1 MFQDSSEF
9 EPDALGL
16 GEKPRRVRRRAHHP
30 ARQSIRSKGYFS
42 RLGPGIVTGAAD
54 DDPSGIG
61 TYSQAGAA
69 AGYGLLF
76 SAVWL
81 LPLAY
86 ATQEACARLALV
98 TGKGLASVI
107 RGTMPRIVLLLAVL
121 VVAVANTVN
130 IAADLAS
137 MAAALRLIVPV
148 NQVLGVIGFAFF
160 IVVLEITVPYH
171 RYAKVLRWLCLSLL
185 AYVGVLFVAKV
196 DWFTVVQ
203 STLLFPFFSTIA
215 LDKVTIAILI
225 ALAGTTISPYL
236 FFWQAAEE
244 VEERTMA
251 AAAGLP
257 PGRLRDGVSVHHV
270 QAMRGD
276 VFSGM
281 LTGVFIMFAIMA
293 TAAATLNASGI
304 LQINSAEDAAQAL
317 KPIAGELASFVFLL
331 GILGVGLLSI
341 PVLAGSTAYAV
352 AETFGWRESL
362 ELAPR
367 QAKAFYGVILAS
379 VVIAVGLN
387 FVGIEPMHFLFL
399 AALLNGLSAPV
410 LMVIVFI
417 LARDKKLLGRWASP
431 VWSQVLLGLAIL
443 AMVALPVMWLFAA

>member
-1 MFQDSSEF
+1 MVRQHHH
-9 EPDALGL
+9 
-16 GEKPRRVRRRAHHP
+16 RRL
-30 ARQSIRSKGYFS
+30 SIRSIGYFH

-69 AGYGLLF
+69 AGYSLLWT
-76 SAVWL
+76 APWL
-81 LPLAY
+81 LPLAF

-98 TGKGLASVI
+98 TGKGLAAII
-107 RGTMPRIVLLLAVL
+107 RARMPRWVL
-121 VVAVANTVN
+121 VIAVIAVALANTVN

-137 MAAALRLIVPV
+137 MAAALRLIVPID
-148 NQVLGVIGFAFF
+148 QVVGVVGFSLVIAAA
-160 IVVLEITVPYH
+160 EIWVPYH

-185 AYVGVLFVAKV
+185 AYVAVLFVAKV
-196 DWFTVVQ
+196 DWSAVQLNTFIPVVDFKKT
-203 STLLFPFFSTIA
+203 SLEL
-215 LDKVTIAILI
+215 LI

-244 VEERTMA
+244 VEELGVVGAERA
-251 AAAGLP
+251 SA
-257 PGRLRDGVSVHHV
+257 RLARPSPMSDRVERIHI

-293 TAAATLNASGI
+293 TSAATLNASGI
-304 LQINSAEDAAQAL
+304 TQILSAEDAAQAL
-317 KPIAGELASFVFLL
+317 TPIAGQFAGLLFLL

-367 QAKAFYGVILAS
+367 QAKAFYAVIVASMGVALL
-379 VVIAVGLN
+379 LN
-387 FVGIEPMHFLFL
+387 LLGIPPMLFL
-399 AALLNGLSAPV
+399 LLAATMNGLTAPV
-410 LMVIVFI
+410 LMVIVFL
-417 LARDKKLLGRWASP
+417 LARDKRLLGPWVSP
-431 VWSQVLLGLAIL
+431 IWSQVLLGVATL
-443 AMVALPVMWLFAA
+443 AMAALPLFWLLAP